1 MDLAALGALITAVS
15 AGIASVFGIYF
26 ARKRDSVAARN
37 EARTVA
43 IEASEAAVA
52 FLKAA
57 LDHAQGEI
65 GRLGER
71 VDELERDLIK
81 CRVDH
86 EHKKLLVE
94 RLERRVESL
103 ESERERWID
112 ERAQLIAK
120 IAELG
125 GAA

>member
-1 MDLAALGALITAVS
+1 MDLAAIATLITAVS
-15 AGIASVFGIYF
+15 AGIASAFGIYF
-26 ARKRDSVAARN
+26 ARKRDSVAARG

-43 IEASEAAVA
+43 TEATEAALA

-57 LDHAQGEI
+57 LDHAKAEI

-71 VDELERDLIK
+71 VDELERDLVK

-86 EHKKLLVE
+86 EHKSILVA
-94 RLERRVESL
+94 RLERRAERL
-103 ESERERWID
+103 EIEREGWTA
-112 ERAQLIAK
+112 ERAQLTAK

-125 GAA
+125 GAL